1 MPQHSLL
8 CWSKYFQEHLNIFG
22 EKYLFCCKILP
33 ESSSESSPECFL
45 KVLLKVF
52 WKFLLQDSA
61 WKFFWWWSPTACH
74 CSQPLPGSGNNTGK
88 MCHNPG
94 TWYLGLWVQNGSLH
108 LKLEIPVISTST
120 NLIITSVIMSRL
132 VGFEMGLMLI
142 CLFLNNPE
150 AQVHFGASK
159 TNSSKRPNSP

>member
-88 MCHNPG
+88 MCHNPESWNLVFG
-94 TWYLGLWVQNGSLH
+94 TLSPKWITALETWNPRHQHQHQPIHHQCDHVQAGWFRDGTDAHLPLSQQPRGSGTLDKPAR
-108 LKLEIPVISTST
+108 LTVI
-120 NLIITSVIMSRL
+120 
-132 VGFEMGLMLI
+132 
-142 CLFLNNPE
+142 
-150 AQVHFGASK
+150 
-159 TNSSKRPNSP
+159 